1 MSMRALRI
9 VAVLLALVWAG
20 CVHGAQPSPHA
31 IDIPKWFAETFLDIR
46 EDIAEAKRQDKRLM
60 IYFGQDGCPYC
71 KALMKGNF
79 GQPDIEATT
88 RRHFMPVALNLW
100 GDREV
105 TWLDGRRM
113 PEKELARVLG
123 VQFTPTLLF
132 FDEDGAVA
140 LRLNGYSPPDK
151 FRQALAYVSRRME
164 KRQSYPDYLAGQPP
178 ENAEG
183 RLATQPS
190 FERAPAD
197 LPRVLRASRQ
207 PVIVLFERKFCSDC
221 IEMHREGFT
230 RPEVRRLLERFRVVQ
245 VDLSDARELARSMN
259 VVYTPSLVFFE
270 PGGKEVFRAEGY
282 LKPFHLASALDYVA
296 SGAYRGEP
304 SFQRYIRKRADG
316 LRAGGATVDLW

>member
-1 MSMRALRI
+1 MRRSSVA
-9 VAVLLALVWAG
+9 AVLLALLWSA
-20 CVHGAQPSPHA
+20 CVHAAQPSPHA

-46 EDIAEAKRQDKRLM
+46 EDVAEAKRQDKRLM

-88 RRHFMPVALNLW
+88 RRHFVPVALNLW

-105 TWLDGRRM
+105 TWIDGRKM

-151 FRQALAYVSRRME
+151 FRQALAYVSGRME
-164 KRQSYPDYLAGQPP
+164 KRQSYSDYLAGQPP
-178 ENAEG
+178 EKGAR
-183 RLATQPS
+183 RLATQAS
-190 FERAPAD
+190 FERAPVD
-197 LPRVLRASRQ
+197 VPRVLRTSKK
-207 PVIVLFERKFCSDC
+207 PVIVLFERTFCGDC
-221 IEMHREGFT
+221 TEMHREGFT

-245 VDLSDARELARSMN
+245 LDLASQRSLARSMQ
-259 VVYTPSLVFFE
+259 VIYTPSLVFFE

-296 SGAYRGEP
+296 SEAYRTEP
-304 SFQRYIRKRADG
+304 SFQRYVQKRADA
-316 LRAGGATVDLW
+316 LRAGGARVDLW